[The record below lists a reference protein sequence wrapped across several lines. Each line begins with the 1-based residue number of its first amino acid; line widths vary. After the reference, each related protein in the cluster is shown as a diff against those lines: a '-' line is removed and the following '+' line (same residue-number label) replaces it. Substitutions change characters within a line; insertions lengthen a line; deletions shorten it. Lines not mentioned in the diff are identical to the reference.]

1 MQNLVRNGCE
11 VFIIIMIFLPRLNF
25 DLPKLERVW
34 RPLRSGVQEGE
45 SARDLTGGQGQRAN
59 RRKSGT
65 LQFFIKRPWSLNFSR
80 QKLLAVTLLEVVAY
94 LFLAKNSGG
103 RLIGTTTAM
112 KNNN

>member
-1 MQNLVRNGCE
+1 M
-11 VFIIIMIFLPRLNF
+11 NF

-80 QKLLAVTLLEVVAY
+80 QKLLAFAFLEVVTS
-94 LFLAKNSGG
+94 LFLAKKSGG
-103 RLIGTTTAM
+103 HLEGTAM
-112 KNNN
+112 ALLILQPFGMLLLVS